1 MKKELLLPHI
11 TDKFMQD
18 DITQLRKANPVLKFQ
33 KRNGTNI
40 SFLVKDELDNIVKQT
55 ISKNSRGRPFGSLNK
70 LVDLKPQPQTA
81 GFYSHESNQNI
92 NENLEK
98 YNDTNVNY
106 TYKNLSRKSNN
117 LTRKNTR
124 NRVNGNNKEF

>member
-1 MKKELLLPHI
+1 M
-11 TDKFMQD
+11 
-18 DITQLRKANPVLKFQ
+18 PVLNVH
-33 KRNGTNI
+33 R
-40 SFLVKDELDNIVKQT
+40 S
-55 ISKNSRGRPFGSLNK
+55 
-70 LVDLKPQPQTA
+70 KPQPQTA

-106 TYKNLSRKSNN
+106 TVKNVSRKSNN

-124 NRVNGNNKEF
+124 NRVNGNNNDL

>member
-1 MKKELLLPHI
+1 
-11 TDKFMQD
+11 MQD

-70 LVDLKPQPQTA
+70 LVDFRPTNI
-81 GFYSHESNQNI
+81 SNGHFMP
-92 NENLEK
+92 
-98 YNDTNVNY
+98 V
-106 TYKNLSRKSNN
+106 
-117 LTRKNTR
+117 
-124 NRVNGNNKEF
+124 